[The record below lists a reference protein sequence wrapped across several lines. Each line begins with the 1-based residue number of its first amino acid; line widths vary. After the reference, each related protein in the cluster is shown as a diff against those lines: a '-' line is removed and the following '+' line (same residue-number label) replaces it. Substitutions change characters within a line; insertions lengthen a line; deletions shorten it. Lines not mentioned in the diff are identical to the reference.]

1 MNTPQL
7 VVIDDE
13 ADLGSLV
20 CDVAEQSGF
29 GVSQFTSARQF
40 MEQYNGCVDV
50 IVLDLMMP
58 DIDGIEVIRFLS
70 QNQCPA
76 QIIIMSGF
84 DSTVLHSAQKLA
96 SERGLSFAGSLTKP
110 FRLSQLTEL
119 LESLEIKARCHSPG
133 TTIEPPSAAE
143 LKQALENNELVVFF
157 QPKISL
163 NGDSKTAAEALVR
176 WQHPEHGLLT
186 PDYFIDTAEQHGL
199 IDQLTWVVLRQVMSQ
214 CSQWHDQGLG
224 VQVAV
229 NMSAHTLKD
238 LNLPEQIGNMLQ
250 QFALDPSHL
259 VLEVT
264 ETALMEELIKSLD
277 ILTRLRMRG
286 IRLSIDDFGTGY
298 SSLIQ
303 LYRAPFS
310 EIKIDRSFVAEMDND
325 QEAATIVQTI
335 IDLGKNLNMKTVAEG
350 VETEDCKDRLKALGC
365 EQAQGY
371 LFARPMPA
379 DEFFRWYQ
387 TYPH

>member
-1 MNTPQL
+1 MKPQL
-7 VVIDDE
+7 IVIDDE

-20 CDVAEQSGF
+20 CDIAEQRGF
-29 GVSQFTSARQF
+29 DTSQYTSARHF
-40 MEQYNGCVDV
+40 MQQYDNGSDV

-70 QNQCPA
+70 QNQCTA
-76 QIIIMSGF
+76 QIILMSGF

-96 SERGLSFAGSLTKP
+96 SERGLSFVGSLTKP
-110 FRLSQLTEL
+110 FRLPQLAEL
-119 LESLEIKARCHSPG
+119 LESLEIKTRSYSPG
-133 TTIEPPSAAE
+133 TTIEPPSAIE

-163 NGDSKTAAEALVR
+163 NGDSKAAAEALVR

-199 IDQLTWVVLRQVMSQ
+199 IDQLTWVVLHQVMSQ
-214 CSQWHDQGLG
+214 CSQWHDQGLE

-229 NMSAHTLKD
+229 NMSAHTLQD